1 MLLKSINIC
10 KNLVAL
16 ARLNDNP
23 GNTRFKAINLI
34 KASYTQPL
42 PDEYM
47 VHYEA
52 HVAQLYKT
60 LVIFLDD
67 QDIQQS
73 ILGNYY

>member
-1 MLLKSINIC
+1 
-10 KNLVAL
+10 
-16 ARLNDNP
+16 LNDNP

-34 KASYTQPL
+34 KATYTQPL
-42 PDEYM
+42 PNDYM
-47 VHYEA
+47 MHYEA

-73 ILGNYY
+73 ILGNNY